1 MTMELAIV
9 EPEYLDDP
17 FAEPDD
23 SDGLK
28 QEIDSILQSIH
39 NQELTLATSHARL
52 GWKLYQVQRDKRWVG
67 WGFESFGK
75 YIDTV
80 RERIN
85 RGRASIYACISVAE
99 KLLPS
104 VSEKDLDTMGISRAQ
119 ELARFVKQSGRNVPE
134 HLLTLALDDSK
145 RIEELHVAVLEA
157 LNEKCDPKGNWLD
170 LGGFYALPEE
180 KKEIEQAYNHAK
192 NLLDLPSDAPEHQ
205 IRKEIMLA
213 WARDFIS
220 TNPIQ

>member
-1 MTMELAIV
+1 MTTELAIIDPDYIDV
-9 EPEYLDDP
+9 FDEPNE
-17 FAEPDD
+17 A
-23 SDGLK
+23 DGLRE
-28 QEIDSILQSIH
+28 EIDSILLSIR
-39 NQELTLATSHARL
+39 NQELTLAKSHARL
-52 GWKLYQVQRDKRWVG
+52 GWKLLLVQKEKRWVD
-67 WGFESFGK
+67 WGFDSFGK
-75 YIDTV
+75 YIDSV
-80 RERIN
+80 RQYID

-104 VSEKDLDTMGISRAQ
+104 VSEADLDTMGISRAQ

-192 NLLDLPSDAPEHQ
+192 NLLELAADAPEHH

-213 WARDFIS
+213 WARDFVS
-220 TNPIQ
+220 GNPIE